1 MIRVRDVLAAI
12 DRAAPFRLQE
22 SWDNSGLLVGDP
34 KAPVKR
40 VLVALDHTT
49 AVVGEARR
57 RRVDLLVTHH
67 PLFVDGTK
75 RLTTETP
82 DGAVA
87 LKMAAA
93 GIAHI
98 AAHTNYDA
106 APGGLNDLLAKKL
119 GLTDTVPLDRSPPD
133 DRMKLVIFLPPDDLE
148 RVQRALFAA
157 GAGRIGD
164 YSQCSFRVGGTG
176 TFLGGKSTH
185 PTVGRRG
192 RREEVQELRLETVV
206 PPGRVAEAVRA
217 LRAAHSYEE
226 PAFDLYP
233 LAGVDE
239 RAGLGRVGTLARR
252 QTLRAFVERV
262 RRSLKVRVMEL
273 VGTLKGRIKRVA
285 IIGGGGG
292 AFWPQA
298 LGSGTQVLVTGEMKH
313 HDRLASRDA
322 HLVTIIAGHYAT
334 EHVAVAGLAKLLRAA
349 LPEIKILTSTAERN
363 PTTWR

>member
-1 MIRVRDVLAAI
+1 MIRVGDVLAAI

-40 VLVALDHTT
+40 ILVALDHTT
-49 AVVGEARR
+49 EVIGEARR
-57 RRVDLLVTHH
+57 RRADLLVTHH

-82 DGAVA
+82 DGAAA

-119 GLTDTVPLDRSPPD
+119 GLVDAVPLDRPPASGG
-133 DRMKLVIFLPPDDLE
+133 MKLVVFLPPADLE
-148 RVQRALFAA
+148 RVQRAVFAA
-157 GAGRIGD
+157 GAGRIGE
-164 YSQCSFRVGGTG
+164 YSQCSFRGGGTG
-176 TFLGGKSTH
+176 TFLGGESTN

-206 PPGRVAEAVRA
+206 PPDRVAEVVRA
-217 LRAAHSYEE
+217 LRNAHSYEE

-233 LAGVDE
+233 LAGLDE
-239 RAGLGRVGTLARR
+239 RTGLGRVGTLARR
-252 QTLRAFVERV
+252 QTLRAFVEKV
-262 RRSLKVRVMEL
+262 RRSLKVKTVEV
-273 VGTLKGRIKRVA
+273 VGSPGRRIERVA
-285 IIGGGGG
+285 VVGGGGG

-298 LGSGTQVLVTGEMKH
+298 LGSGAQVLVTGEMKH

-322 HLVTIIAGHYAT
+322 GLVTVLAGHYAT
-334 EHVAVAGLAKLLRAA
+334 EHVALAGLAKLLRAA
-349 LPEIKILTSTAERN
+349 LPDTKILTSMAERN